1 MADDLGASS
10 SNNKSI
16 FLRVVFVLSLA
27 GKSSSGVEVSLSLS
41 SSLWLDLHSLG
52 VCLVFHDFD
61 ECHTVFFVK
70 SNND

>member
-16 FLRVVFVLSLA
+16 FLGVVLVLSLA
-27 GKSSSGVEVSLSLS
+27 YKSSSGIEISLSLS

-52 VCLVFHDFD
+52 ISLVFHDLD
-61 ECHTVFFVK
+61 ESHNVFF
-70 SNND
+70 NIND